1 MRRNEGGAVCTAPF
15 LQRQTCCVLSGR
27 FVRMP
32 ASDGS
37 VRQIKQCRER
47 IRYGTSHQ
55 GQDTGRSG
63 CDISAIYVITGTRRR
78 PGVLGGL
85 CPLTR
90 CVCTTNAYLAISSR
104 CVFGYRRTR
113 FQEKKHSVDIRKIS
127 VMSGKYPVNI
137 RKISRRYPRNIRCVR
152 KISVMSG
159 KYPVNIREISVVSAE
174 YPPCPENIP

>member
-1 MRRNEGGAVCTAPF
+1 MMKKEETGKCVRRNERGAVCTAPF

-37 VRQIKQCRER
+37 VRQIKQRRER
-47 IRYGTSHQ
+47 IGYGTSHQ

-63 CDISAIYVITGTRRR
+63 CDISDIYLIAGTRRR

-90 CVCTTNAYLAISSR
+90 CVCTTNAYLAIFSR
-104 CVFGYRRTR
+104 CLFKHVKHDPM
-113 FQEKKHSVDIRKIS
+113 KKRIF
-127 VMSGKYPVNI
+127 SGHFLSAKYPLHPLNI
-137 RKISRRYPRNIRCVR
+137 RKISR
-152 KISVMSG
+152 
-159 KYPVNIREISVVSAE
+159 KYPS
-174 YPPCPENIP
+174 CP